1 MQVKIR
7 HKRHAAAR
15 LLVRLLG
22 LPFRL
27 FPQDFVG
34 WADDTITKMGVHSTT
49 HIDAPWHYG
58 PTSGGA
64 PAQTI
69 DQIPLERCIGPGVV
83 LDMTHKADND
93 PITTADMEAA
103 LAKTGATL
111 DASTIVLIRT
121 GPRQAA
127 RHQGLLEDRHRHV
140 VAATEWLLDR
150 GVTVMGIDQWGW
162 DLPFHAQI
170 AKSKADNDNT
180 LFWEAHRVGQRRPYW
195 HMEQLTNLGALP
207 PSGFEVAVLPAAHR
221 RRLRRARPRR
231 GDDPVACSA
240 APIAPVDQR
249 DDVLEQTHLLHVVAQ
264 PGMTHRLREDGTMD
278 ERVERA
284 PQHRDRCPDRQRGHV
299 LRPALDRQEVVI
311 ETRDLL
317 PQAIAHQRNS
327 AGIEPR
333 HGVDDVDVEI
343 RVPARTPPRC
353 GTALPRSRPRRAPA
367 APAPSGCD
375 RADARPGTC

>member
-1 MQVKIR
+1 MKVIDLSKPIQFNRGDPFFMQVKIR

-27 FPQDFVG
+27 FPKDFVG
-34 WADDTITKMGVHSTT
+34 WADDTITRMGVHSTT

-103 LAKTGATL
+103 LARTGASL

-121 GPRQAA
+121 GRD
-127 RHQGLLEDRHRHV
+127 RLLGTKAYWKTGTGMS

-150 GVTVMGIDQWGW
+150 GVTVTGIDQWGW

-170 AKSKADNDNT
+170 AKSKANNDNT
-180 LFWEAHRVGQRRPYW
+180 IFWEAHRVGQRRPYW

-207 PSGFEVAVLPAAHR
+207 PSGFEVAVFP
-221 RRLRRARPRR
+221 LRIVGA
-231 GDDPVACSA
+231 SA
-240 APIAPVDQR
+240 APAR
-249 DDVLEQTHLLHVVAQ
+249 VVA
-264 PGMTHRLREDGTMD
+264 M
-278 ERVERA
+278 
-284 PQHRDRCPDRQRGHV
+284 
-299 LRPALDRQEVVI
+299 
-311 ETRDLL
+311 
-317 PQAIAHQRNS
+317 
-327 AGIEPR
+327 
-333 HGVDDVDVEI
+333 I
-343 RVPARTPPRC
+343 R
-353 GTALPRSRPRRAPA
+353 
-367 APAPSGCD
+367 
-375 RADARPGTC
+375 